1 MTIRYIISILLLLAS
16 LHAWAQE
23 KQRIWDHKLVQ
34 RFISS
39 EKDSSRSAGFVV
51 LPALGYAQETGLEFG
66 LAGVY
71 NFYAN
76 KADTTIRTSNITFI
90 GTFTTQKQTNL
101 KLTTDIWSTGNLYHY
116 VGELRFR
123 DFPFNFYGIGN
134 DTWLADEDVVVM
146 RLARIRAEA
155 ERRLAPNYYAGLA
168 FAFED
173 FRYTDRVAGG
183 IFGHLPVEEQAG
195 GYYASFGITQ
205 LFDTRNNNTYT
216 TRGFYARFKY
226 SYSPGFGT
234 RSPFKGNVVDLD
246 LRGFL
251 PITEQLTLGLNGIY
265 RTTWGK
271 EVPFHVYHDMGG
283 DMIMRGYYGGRYRD
297 QSLVAAQTE
306 LRYRFHPRI
315 GVAGFLGT
323 GSTYRDGLSN
333 TRFVPSY
340 GGGLRYFFD
349 LEHSSSIRLEYGLG
363 EKRPGEKRQGGFYLS
378 LSEAF

>member
-1 MTIRYIISILLLLAS
+1 MNIRFITSLILLLATQQI
-16 LHAWAQE
+16 HAQE
-23 KQRIWDHKLVQ
+23 KKRIWDHKLVQ

-71 NFYAN
+71 NFYLN
-76 KADTTIRTSNITFI
+76 RADTTIRTSNITFI
-90 GTFTTQKQTNL
+90 GTFTTEKQTNL

-123 DFPFNFYGIGN
+123 DFPFNYYGIGN
-134 DTWLADEDVVVM
+134 DTWLADEDIVVM
-146 RLARIRAEA
+146 RLARIRAEV
-155 ERRLAPNYYAGLA
+155 ERRLAPSYYAGLA
-168 FAFED
+168 FMFED
-173 FRYTDRVAGG
+173 YQYTDRVADG
-183 IFGHLPVEEQAG
+183 IFGELPIEQQAG
-195 GYYASFGITQ
+195 GYYASLGITQ
-205 LFDTRNNNTYT
+205 LLDTRNTNTYT
-216 TRGFYARFKY
+216 TQGYYARLKY
-226 SYSPGFGT
+226 SYSPGLGANARFQG
-234 RSPFKGNVVDLD
+234 SVLDLD
-246 LRGFL
+246 LRGFF
-251 PITEQLTLGLNGIY
+251 PITKQLTLGINSIY

-271 EVPFHVYHDMGG
+271 EVPFHVFHDMGG

-297 QSLVAAQTE
+297 QSLLAAQTE

-315 GVAGFLGT
+315 GIAGFVGT
-323 GSTYRDGLSN
+323 GSTFSQGLAN

-349 LEHSSSIRLEYGLG
+349 LEHSSSIRLEYGFG